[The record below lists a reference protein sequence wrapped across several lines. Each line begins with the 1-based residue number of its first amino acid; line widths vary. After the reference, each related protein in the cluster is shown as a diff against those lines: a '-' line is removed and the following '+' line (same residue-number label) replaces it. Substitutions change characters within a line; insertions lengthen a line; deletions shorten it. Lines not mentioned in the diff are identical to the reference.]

1 MLEEINNDIE
11 NNLIPE
17 NRIKYSYKTK
27 ILASLFFALSILGG
41 LLYYCGYI
49 YSKKRVAYYGML
61 LLYIDVVISCIFGC
75 YMRYK
80 ATR

>member
-27 ILASLFFALSILGG
+27 ILASAIKNRIKV
-41 LLYYCGYI
+41 YN
-49 YSKKRVAYYGML
+49 
-61 LLYIDVVISCIFGC
+61 VI
-75 YMRYK
+75 
-80 ATR
+80 